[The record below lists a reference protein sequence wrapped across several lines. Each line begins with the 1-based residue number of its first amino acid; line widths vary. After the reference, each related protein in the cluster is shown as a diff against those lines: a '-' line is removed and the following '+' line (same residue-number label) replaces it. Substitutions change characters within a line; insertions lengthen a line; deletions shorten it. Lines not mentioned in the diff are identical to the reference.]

1 MTSYPSAPPPGDSDG
16 SSPYGTPPPPAE
28 GGQGWA
34 GQGWAGATGGQGAAQ
49 PWAAPPPGPV
59 RESGQPVCPRHPDR
73 VSYVTCQRCG
83 RPVCPQCQRTAAVG
97 VHCVDC
103 VAQANR
109 TTRSRVT
116 VFGAK
121 VVPGARPV
129 VTITLIAICA
139 VLYLL
144 QLAGFDTYGRFAYSP
159 AAGEIEPWRMLTAAF
174 LHASLLH
181 IAFNMMALWF
191 TGPFLEQALGR
202 ARFLAL
208 YLVSALGG
216 SVAVLMLT
224 PLEQWTRGVVG
235 ASGAVFGLFGAVA
248 VVMMRLKKPN
258 TQIFGVIAINL
269 VLTFLIPNIS
279 WQGHLGG
286 LVTGAAI
293 AAIYAYL
300 PKKAQGW
307 GAIAGVG
314 GIAALL
320 VLTTVLRYA
329 AV

>member
-1 MTSYPSAPPPGDSDG
+1 MTSYPSAPPPGQG
-16 SSPYGTPPPPAE
+16 EGASPYGTPSPPPQ
-28 GGQGWA
+28 GGQGSA
-34 GQGWAGATGGQGAAQ
+34 GPGWAGGSS
-49 PWAAPPPGPV
+49 PHDAAPWQPQQRPVGPGG
-59 RESGQPVCPRHPDR
+59 GQPVCPRHPDR
-73 VSYVTCQRCG
+73 VSYVSCQRCG
-83 RPVCPQCQRTAAVG
+83 RPACPQCQRPAAVG

-103 VAQANR
+103 VAQA
-109 TTRSRVT
+109 TRSTRARVT

-129 VTITLIAICA
+129 VTITMIAICVA
-139 VLYLL
+139 MYLL
-144 QLAGFDTYGRFAYSP
+144 ELAGFDTYSRFAYSP
-159 AAGEIEPWRMLTAAF
+159 AAGEVEPWRMLTAAF

-216 SVAVLMLT
+216 SVAVLLLT
-224 PLEQWTRGVVG
+224 PMDNWSRGVVG

-248 VVMMRLKKPN
+248 VVMIRLKKPN

-286 LVTGAAI
+286 LVTGAVI
-293 AAIYAYL
+293 AAVYAYL

-307 GAIAGVG
+307 GAVVGVG
-314 GIAALL
+314 AITAAL
-320 VLTTVLRYA
+320 VLATLLRYA